1 MLLAH
6 QTLLKCKGG
15 CRRNLVG
22 VRFMCANHHIYFKYL
37 VGARKCSVHG
47 HMPSHLGEQPKCGCL
62 VIFVI
67 IMRTHPTHYYLE
79 SSGTTTDMGTHP

>member
-6 QTLLKCKGG
+6 QTLMKIRAYVEEIWWG
-15 CRRNLVG
+15 
-22 VRFMCANHHIYFKYL
+22 RFVCANHHIYFKCL
-37 VGARKCSVHG
+37 VGAWKFGVHG

-79 SSGTTTDMGTHP
+79 SSGTTTNMGTRP